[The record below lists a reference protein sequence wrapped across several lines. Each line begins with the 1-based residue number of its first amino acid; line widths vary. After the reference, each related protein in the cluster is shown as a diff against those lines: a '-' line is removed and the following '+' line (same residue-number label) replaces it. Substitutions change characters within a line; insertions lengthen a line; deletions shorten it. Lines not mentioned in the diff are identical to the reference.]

1 MQIRLIS
8 SIFSI
13 ILMTLSLF
21 LLTGCS
27 DDSATEETGQEQTKR
42 SAILQPPEE
51 PAHMIGTITKND
63 GGKIVVEEDPNEPMV
78 TMKAEIQLTDSTQY
92 LIREGGQYRQA
103 KKEDLK
109 EGIKVEVWYQGIVQD
124 SNPIQANGEYIV
136 LGLSNE

>member
-1 MQIRLIS
+1 MRIRFIS
-8 SIFSI
+8 SI

-21 LLTGCS
+21 LLMGCS
-27 DDSATEETGQEQTKR
+27 DDSAIKDASQEQTKD
-42 SAILQPPEE
+42 SATLQPPEE

-63 GGKIVVEEDPNEPMV
+63 GGKIVVEEDPDEPMV

-92 LIREGGQYRQA
+92 LIREGEQYRQA

-109 EGIKVEVWYQGIVQD
+109 EGTKVEVWYQGIVQD

-136 LGLSNE
+136 LGSSNE